1 MLFCFFAGMRK
12 KILIALAASIAIFFI
27 LRWQG
32 KTLVTEKSPL
42 GIISFELL
50 NKQTVANELIQ
61 DIGKTPLRINIA
73 IDFVFIIAYG
83 FLFFL
88 SCKALM
94 NHFRSAG
101 MKKMGFIFM
110 ELGVLVGVLDLC
122 ENITMLIT
130 IADYGSQI
138 SVDITRWLAIAKFMI
153 AALVVLY
160 LITSFVVTRFTKEK
174 QIPA

>member
-1 MLFCFFAGMRK
+1 MLFCFFAVMRK

-32 KTLVTEKSPL
+32 NTLITEKSPL
-42 GIISFELL
+42 GILSFELL
-50 NKQTVANELIQ
+50 NKKSVADELIQ
-61 DIGKTPLRINIA
+61 EIGKTTLRINIA
-73 IDFVFIIAYG
+73 IDFVFIVAYG
-83 FLFFL
+83 FFFFL

-94 NHFRSAG
+94 NHFRSSG
-101 MKKMGFIFM
+101 MKKIGFVFM

-138 SVDITRWLAIAKFMI
+138 SIDITRWLAIVKFTI

-160 LITSFVVTRFTKEK
+160 LITSFLVTRFTKEK
-174 QIPA
+174 